1 VRAAATQK
9 VMCIFDEVR
18 LLFITLSQTVCSSSQ
33 QTYEIQ
39 AEKRGNFVVISSV
52 EGARVV
58 SWSLNVIIDIYIF

>member
-1 VRAAATQK
+1 
-9 VMCIFDEVR
+9 MCIFDEVR

-58 SWSLNVIIDIYIF
+58 SWSLNVIIDIYTF